1 MAKVVNR
8 EELAGRPLCA
18 VSVAT
23 ISGLVPGTHI
33 LYKVIEEPYRP
44 VYESAL
50 VAETKLGDGTVLLL
64 RNNLN
69 GVTKEWVDFSALKHL
84 HVVIYTF
91 CRYTDEEAIGRTTQ
105 RLEQEE
111 SNYNA
116 LLNNSHH
123 FATWAKT
130 GKEYVLHDIIEA
142 IETIELVPDS
152 GL

>member
-1 MAKVVNR
+1 MTR
-8 EELAGRPLCA
+8 EEPAGRPLCA
-18 VSVAT
+18 ESVET
-23 ISGLVPGTHI
+23 PGQLTPGDHI
-33 LYKVIEEPYRP
+33 LHKIVEEPYRP

-50 VAETKLGDGTVLLL
+50 VAEINPSEGKVLLF

-91 CRYTDEEAIGRTTQ
+91 CRYTDEEAIGRATQ
-105 RLEQEE
+105 RLEWGEN
-111 SNYNA
+111 NYNA

-130 GKEYVLHDIIEA
+130 GKEFPLQGVMK
-142 IETIELVPDS
+142 TIS
-152 GL
+152 GQEFEGK